1 MAIDQSGRGS
11 CKFHVQV
18 NQVNQ
23 LLEGAVGVIN
33 TLKALYQ
40 L

>member
-23 LLEGAVGVIN
+23 LLEGAVGVI
-33 TLKALYQ
+33 TVKALYQ